1 MQNQHV
7 DHECEKNNNS
17 SPVAQVG
24 TEISQTSYTEQNAY
38 KMKGNR
44 CKPES
49 FDIFG
54 ILWRFPLLIRIR
66 HIDVVS
72 CFSQRDKR
80 QGHSNTQNKKSA

>member
-7 DHECEKNNNS
+7 DHKCKQNYNNG
-17 SPVAQVG
+17 PVTQVG
-24 TEISQTSYTEQNAY
+24 TEISQTCHTEQNAY

-44 CKPES
+44 RKPES

-72 CFSQRDKR
+72 CFSQ
-80 QGHSNTQNKKSA
+80 

>member
-7 DHECEKNNNS
+7 DHKCEKNNNS

-24 TEISQTSYTEQNAY
+24 TEISQTSYAEQNTY

-44 CKPES
+44 RKPES

-66 HIDVVS
+66 HIMTVYPEVLIGWK
-72 CFSQRDKR
+72 FGKL
-80 QGHSNTQNKKSA
+80 